1 MESGC
6 QVLTR
11 SDVLDGLPEI
21 LKEVRVEATF
31 PDGLVIGPTTVTA
44 SAWHLAR
51 MHEDS

>member
-1 MESGC
+1 MEGAREGRRVVDLTESGC

-11 SDVLDGLPEI
+11 SDVLDGLPQM
-21 LKEVRVEATF
+21 LREV
-31 PDGLVIGPTTVTA
+31 TV